1 MKKLTD
7 TELEREIDRVE
18 QTLNQSKSNYLTRDL
33 TRYLRRLQ
41 KERYR
46 RTKEQK

>member
-7 TELEREIDRVE
+7 KELEREIRRVE
-18 QTLNQSKSNYLTRDL
+18 QQIDQSKSKYLAQDL

-46 RTKEQK
+46 RIKEQR